1 MQTTQLD
8 LGAVLCELL
17 SLVRLPPDEVMLREV
32 KRHVFAFVDERKVD
46 GWSPERVII
55 AVKQIAREAGLKPSA
70 FVAKADGKLTSRD
83 DLLVEIVGWC
93 IQRYFSTSDN

>member
-8 LGAVLCELL
+8 RGIMLCELF
-17 SLVRLPPDEVMLREV
+17 SLVRFPPDEAMMHEL
-32 KRHVFAFVDERKVD
+32 KQQVFAFVDERKVD

-55 AVKQIAREAGLKPSA
+55 AVKQIARDAGLKPSA
-70 FVAKADGKLTSRD
+70 FVAKADGRLTSRD

-93 IQRYFSTSDN
+93 IQRYFSTSDH